1 MPDKYMFDIIP
12 LGGTANEPF
21 IEKDEV
27 YYIIDGNRYLT
38 NTNVKGSGGTPTFK
52 DVTEPAAAQEWK
64 IVPDANGSNCYKIT
78 SNADGRYVN
87 EYGVFGTNQYYA
99 DWNTY
104 LLTLMGDKWSIQWT
118 QSAAKNGVSYIM
130 VSGDRL
136 EAKNVARNESYT
148 VKIVRKGDDTSI
160 ENTVSVDFEITG
172 DRITCDADVKSITL
186 FTADGRE
193 VKSGKGNILAVK
205 DVAKGVYIVVAKS
218 DSDTRTY
225 KVSLK

>member
-1 MPDKYMFDIIP
+1 MTGVQTCALPI
-12 LGGTANEPF
+12 L
-21 IEKDEV
+21 
-27 YYIIDGNRYLT
+27 
-38 NTNVKGSGGTPTFK
+38 
-52 DVTEPAAAQEWK
+52 
-64 IVPDANGSNCYKIT
+64 
-78 SNADGRYVN
+78 N

-104 LLTLMGDKWSIQWT
+104 LITKMGDMWSMQLT
-118 QSAAKNGVSYIM
+118 QSATKNDVKYIV

-193 VKSGKGNILAVK
+193 IKSGNGNILAVK

-225 KVSLK
+225 KVLLK